1 MGKEKTLYITDLD
14 GTLLGDN
21 ARLSA
26 YTRDTLNSLIANG
39 LQFSFATARSI
50 VTASRCVAGLALQGP
65 VILDNGAIIIDYP
78 TGKILRKASLTE
90 AVKDKMLDFLYTR
103 EIPVMVF
110 AIVEGQDRVSWI
122 EGWETEAMKRYVQ
135 DRKGSMRLRPVDNL
149 EALGAGEVIQLGFIT
164 TEEQARNLQDLCT
177 RQGESYGFFLEE
189 DSRHEGDW
197 RLEIYPA
204 GLDKGTGVAQVKE
217 LLGVDKIVAFGD
229 NLNDLPLFAVADE
242 CYAVANAK
250 EELKAVATGVIGSNE
265 EDGVARWLAE
275 HGKFLAPP
283 RKS

>member
-26 YTRDTLNSLIANG
+26 YTRDTLNSLIAKG
-39 LQFSFATARSI
+39 LLFSFATARSI
-50 VTASRCVAGLALQGP
+50 VTASQCVAGLALQGP

-164 TEEQARNLQDLCT
+164 TEEQARNLQDLCA

-197 RLEIYPA
+197 RLEMYPP
-204 GLDKGTGVAQVKE
+204 GLDKGVGVAQVKE

-229 NLNDLPLFAVADE
+229 NLNDLPLFAAADE

-250 EELKAVATGVIGSNE
+250 DELKAVATGVIGSNE

-275 HGKFLAPP
+275 HA
-283 RKS
+283 